1 MNLASTT
8 KRKIQKALLGW
19 YCDEKRDL
27 PWRRTKDPYAI
38 WVSEIMLQQ
47 TQVDTVIPYFN
58 RWMARYPTIKAL
70 AQAEEEKVLKSWEG
84 LGYYSRARNLHKA
97 AQIVTQEHH
106 SQLPKESEKLSAL
119 PGIGPYS
126 LGAIASIAFDL
137 PIAAVDGNVLRVVS
151 RLFAIEKNIK
161 NKETVDQVR
170 EIVTSLF
177 PKKNRSDMTQ
187 AWMELGA
194 LICLPGNPKCLICPL
209 QNVCVAKQKN
219 LTERLPIVAKRP
231 KIKKVVTAAVIVQKN
246 EKFLLE
252 KRPLGKIMGGL
263 WLFPTV
269 ELSGPLNQFEHEIAP
284 RFIKQFGLTVIPAE
298 QILTLSHSYTV
309 HRAELNVFLA
319 QGSFTKN
326 KNETLSWVTK
336 EKLKETPFPSVH
348 SKIAKFIL
356 N

>member
-8 KRKIQKALLGW
+8 KKKIQESLLDW
-19 YCDEKRDL
+19 YLAEKRDL
-27 PWRRTKDPYAI
+27 PWRQTRDPYAI

-58 RWMARYPTIKAL
+58 RWMAQYPTIAAL
-70 AQAEEEKVLKSWEG
+70 AQAAEEKVLKSWEG

-97 AQIVTQEHH
+97 AQIVAKEHQ
-106 SQLPKESEKLSAL
+106 SELPKEPEKLATL

-137 PIAAVDGNVLRVVS
+137 PLAAVDGNVLRVVS
-151 RLFAIEKNIK
+151 RLFAIQKNIK
-161 NKETVDQVR
+161 DKETVEQVR

-194 LICLPGNPKCLICPL
+194 LICLPGTPKCLICPL

-219 LTERLPIVAKRP
+219 LTESLPIVAKRP
-231 KIKKVVTAAVIVQKN
+231 KIKKVVTAAVIVEKN

-269 ELSGPLNQFEHEIAP
+269 ELSGPLSQFEHEIAP
-284 RFIKQFGLTVIPAE
+284 RFKKQFGLTVIPAE

-309 HRAELNVFLA
+309 YRAQLNVFLA
-319 QGSFTKN
+319 QGSLAQN
-326 KNETLSWVTK
+326 KNETLNWVAK

-348 SKIAKFIL
+348 AKIAQFIL